1 MQSMGIQHAV
11 PRLARSYPFPQ
22 PRVKGREEAALHQTT
37 LESLMTKYPLPALVS
52 VCVACSAAI
61 SFSAQTA
68 AQEWPSRPVKLYIP
82 FGPGS
87 TPDMVGRLIAERLA
101 QKLGQPFVV
110 EDKPGASGNLGT
122 DAVAKAEPDGYT
134 LGLSIAGP
142 LAINTLLFGKL
153 PYDPRKDFTYVTLV
167 ATQPSALA
175 VNARLGVGT
184 VAELIDLLKKNPGK
198 FNFGSIG
205 NGSVSHL
212 AMEAIALASGTRI
225 VHVPYTSSPQA
236 MTALL
241 RGDVDMV
248 CLPAIAVTPQLAS
261 GEVKILAISTATRSA
276 LLPGV
281 PTLKESGI
289 DVEADAWNGLIAPAG
304 TSDAIVAK
312 IAREVAGVITAP
324 DVREKLLAQL
334 MEPIP
339 GTPAQFR
346 ARIDADL
353 ARWAPVIKATN
364 IRMN

>member
-1 MQSMGIQHAV
+1 MTRYLFRFVFICALSSAPFGAQAV
-11 PRLARSYPFPQ
+11 
-22 PRVKGREEAALHQTT
+22 
-37 LESLMTKYPLPALVS
+37 
-52 VCVACSAAI
+52 
-61 SFSAQTA
+61 
-68 AQEWPSRPVKLYIP
+68 AQEWPTRTVKLYVP

-87 TPDMVGRLIAERLA
+87 TPDLVGRMIADRLQ

-153 PYDPRKDFTYVTLV
+153 PYDPQKDFTYITMV

-184 VAELIDLLKKNPGK
+184 VAELVELLRRNPGK
-198 FNFGSIG
+198 YNFGSIG

-212 AMEAIALASGTRI
+212 AMEAIALASGTQI

-241 RGDVDMV
+241 RGDVQIA

-261 GEVKILAISTATRSA
+261 GEVKILAVSTAARSA

-289 DVEADAWNGLIAPAG
+289 DVEVDTWMGLIAPAKMP
-304 TSDAIVAK
+304 DAIVAK
-312 IAREVAGVITAP
+312 IAREVADAITAP
-324 DVREKLLAQL
+324 DIREKLSGQL

-339 GTPAQFR
+339 TTPAQFR

-353 ARWAPVIKATN
+353 ARWAPVIKAAN
-364 IRMN
+364 IRIN